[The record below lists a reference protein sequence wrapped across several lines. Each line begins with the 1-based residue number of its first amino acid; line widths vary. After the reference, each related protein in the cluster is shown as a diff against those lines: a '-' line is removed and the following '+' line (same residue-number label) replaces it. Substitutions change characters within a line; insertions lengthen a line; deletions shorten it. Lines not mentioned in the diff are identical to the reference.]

1 MIEERCNEYGMK
13 VLKFSQ
19 PSGPIYHYSAATN
32 FTFGDQPLLRDPLAK
47 KYLYLKNSNDLIA
60 DESAEE
66 AEGTFATRDVPANT
80 VFVQYGGMLYD
91 KIQTD
96 ILRANVEKIRSEN
109 NWIHDDPKSAHLW
122 MYA

>member
-1 MIEERCNEYGMK
+1 MK

-19 PSGPIYHYSAATN
+19 PSGPIYHYSVATN
-32 FTFGDQPLLRDPLAK
+32 STFGDQPLLRDPLAK

-66 AEGTFATRDVPANT
+66 AEGTFAIRDVPANT

-96 ILRANVEKIRSEN
+96 IRRANVVKIRSEN

>member
-1 MIEERCNEYGMK
+1 MK

-19 PSGPIYHYSAATN
+19 PTGPIYHYFAATN
-32 FTFGDQPLLRDPLAK
+32 TTFGDQPLLRDPLAK

-66 AEGTFATRDVPANT
+66 TEGTFATRDVPANT

-91 KIQTD
+91 KIQSD
-96 ILRANVEKIRSEN
+96 IHQLNTEKIRNES
-109 NWIHDDPKSAHLW
+109 NWIYDDPKSAHLW

>member
-1 MIEERCNEYGMK
+1 M
-13 VLKFSQ
+13 KFSQ
-19 PSGPIYHYSAATN
+19 PFGPVYHYSTATN
-32 FTFGDQPLLRDPLAK
+32 TTFGDQPLLRDPLAK

-91 KIQTD
+91 EIQTV
-96 ILRANVEKIRSEN
+96 IRKSNIEKIRNEN

-122 MYA
+122 MYS